1 MEESLLHIH
10 VPVEARVN
18 CVVQLLSESAH
29 SWWTRVREWRVV
41 EVLSWMDF
49 CEEFE
54 TRCYLRQYRRKK
66 ELEFLAL

>member
-1 MEESLLHIH
+1 VEESLLHIH
-10 VPVEARVN
+10 VPIEARVN
-18 CVVQLLSESAH
+18 CVAQLLSESAH

-54 TRCYLRQYRRKK
+54 QDVI
-66 ELEFLAL
+66 